1 MLPSVPIFPVYDF
14 FRQNIWHSIFDQFHF
29 HHIFGDEMS
38 IIRQDRQQ
46 AKALV
51 VHFGDQLNV
60 YLREELQIFEGTAGE
75 STNIYIFQILISQW
89 RGWLSK
95 KLFWGFFWQG
105 SHMWPPKISTLTDPP
120 FTFFTQISKI
130 FDKYQMPIFFIEYL
144 GCLRSVRTWLLYIW
158 SKMSKI

>member
-1 MLPSVPIFPVYDF
+1 MFCSSGHSKRSQEFMHACMFSLLQDIFKKLCFWLARTSWYKFMYQTGHICLYSALCVYPHWKAALRNFGQMLPSVPIFPVYNF

-75 STNIYIFQILISQW
+75 STNIYIFQI
-89 RGWLSK
+89 
-95 KLFWGFFWQG
+95 
-105 SHMWPPKISTLTDPP
+105 
-120 FTFFTQISKI
+120 
-130 FDKYQMPIFFIEYL
+130 
-144 GCLRSVRTWLLYIW
+144 
-158 SKMSKI
+158 

>member
-1 MLPSVPIFPVYDF
+1 MLSLIPIFPVYNY

-75 STNIYIFQILISQW
+75 STNINIFQI
-89 RGWLSK
+89 
-95 KLFWGFFWQG
+95 
-105 SHMWPPKISTLTDPP
+105 
-120 FTFFTQISKI
+120 
-130 FDKYQMPIFFIEYL
+130 
-144 GCLRSVRTWLLYIW
+144 
-158 SKMSKI
+158 

>member
-1 MLPSVPIFPVYDF
+1 MLPSVPIFPVYNF

-75 STNIYIFQILISQW
+75 STNIYIFCQKSY
-89 RGWLSK
+89 
-95 KLFWGFFWQG
+95 FEVFFSQG
-105 SHMWPPKISTLTDPP
+105 SHMSPPKISTLTDPP
-120 FTFFTQISKI
+120 FTFFAHISKI

-144 GCLRSVRTWLLYIW
+144 GTLRSVRTWLMYIW
-158 SKMSKI
+158 SKLSKI

>member
-1 MLPSVPIFPVYDF
+1 MLSSVPIFPVYNF

-75 STNIYIFQILISQW
+75 STNIYIFQI
-89 RGWLSK
+89 
-95 KLFWGFFWQG
+95 
-105 SHMWPPKISTLTDPP
+105 
-120 FTFFTQISKI
+120 
-130 FDKYQMPIFFIEYL
+130 
-144 GCLRSVRTWLLYIW
+144 
-158 SKMSKI
+158 